1 MSINLQVTTD
11 EDIRIALN
19 VLSNWIFKSPETR
32 DVMDQVIA
40 NLNKGDAK
48 QKQTAIEL
56 NAMISYL
63 GSLDAIKVANALSKA
78 TKEPRARKL
87 GNIEVRGRGKKYKAT
102 DIQSNEKIMLAAMQY
117 VDGQAKRKQLEDVIS
132 NHYSRLPDTK
142 AINELIKELKP
153 IAKKNADFINKFNL
167 AYQKKSA
174 L

>member
-40 NLNKGDAK
+40 NLNKGD
-48 QKQTAIEL
+48 AIEL

-132 NHYSRLPDTK
+132 NHYSRPPDTK

>member
-1 MSINLQVTTD
+1 MKINLEVTTD
-11 EDIRIALN
+11 QEIGIALN
-19 VLSNWIFKSPETR
+19 MLSNWVFKSPETR
-32 DVMDQVIA
+32 NLMQQVVETLKEGNA
-40 NLNKGDAK
+40 EQQQA
-48 QKQTAIEL
+48 AIEL
-56 NAMISYL
+56 NAVFSYL
-63 GSLDAIKVANALSKA
+63 GSLGAIKVVQALSKA
-78 TKEPRARKL
+78 MKEPRARKL

-132 NHYSRLPDTK
+132 NHYSRPPDTK

>member
-132 NHYSRLPDTK
+132 NHYSRPPDTK

>member
-1 MSINLQVTTD
+1 MSMNLQLTTD
-11 EDIRIALN
+11 KEIVIALN
-19 VLSNWIFKSPETR
+19 VLSNWVFKSPETR
-32 DVMDQVIA
+32 DVIHQVIA
-40 NLNKGDAK
+40 TLDKGDAK
-48 QKQTAIEL
+48 HKQTATEL

-132 NHYSRLPDTK
+132 NHYSRPPDTK

>member
-63 GSLDAIKVANALSKA
+63 GSLDAIKVANALSKV

-102 DIQSNEKIMLAAMQY
+102 DIQSIEKIMLVAMRY
-117 VDGQAKRKQLEDVIS
+117 VQGQAKRVQLEGVIS
-132 NHYSRLPDTK
+132 DHFSRPPDTK

-167 AYQKKSA
+167 DYQKKSA

>member
-32 DVMDQVIA
+32 EVMDQVIA

-132 NHYSRLPDTK
+132 NHYSRPPDTK